1 MSWWSVGDEL
11 ALAVVVLFGPGLLV
25 GWALGLRRVW
35 LVAAA
40 PAVSVATL
48 GAGAVVLELL
58 GVGWSRLSAA
68 LCTVLVAA
76 LGTGLRLALRRWWA
90 PDRVGTPGAVATAVG
105 LLVSVPLAA
114 LPIKRGMIDPGMP
127 AQTWDAP
134 FHVNALR
141 WILDTGDGSTL
152 HLGAVST
159 NPETFRFYP
168 AGWHDVVSLVVTDS
182 IPAAINVTSIVVA
195 ALVWPLGLAC
205 LVSVIAPSSR
215 TAPVV
220 AMVVGA
226 GFVAF
231 PARMQSVGTLWPNA
245 LAFALLPVALA
256 LTVRL
261 TGMRASVRGGADP
274 GNRWPVLAGLVATL
288 GGIAVCHPNG
298 VLAYLVLSAALW
310 VATWWRA
317 ARRFR
322 DASTAV
328 RSVVV
333 ALPVLAVVG
342 GTVLALSPLVRSV
355 SGYERDRLEGRL
367 DAALSV
373 VTDSQL
379 STVLYGNADRA
390 WWIAVLLVVG
400 AVAVLAL
407 RRGRWLVVSVL
418 VATAL
423 YTLTVDPSSRLGWLV
438 GPWYSDPLRLGGMT
452 VVAMAP
458 LAALGVVGVGLLTA
472 RLLAGR
478 RPAPGRAAAVV
489 PDAVTIVVLAV
500 VVVLSGWV
508 RSDTRQ
514 WMYDL
519 YYAEP
524 DVRFGLVT
532 AEELAMLERLDDELP
547 EDAVVLGTPFSGA
560 PFVYGISGHDVVF
573 PHLTGSW
580 GPDLDVLAT
589 DLDRAATDPEV
600 CAALERVGVTHLYL
614 DSVPYWPE
622 NENQARYDALL
633 EDPQSL
639 GLELVPVDEGG
650 TAQVFEIAS
659 CG

>member
-35 LVAAA
+35 VVATA
-40 PAVSVATL
+40 PALSLATL
-48 GAGAVVLELL
+48 GAGAVLLELL
-58 GVGWSRLSAA
+58 GIGWSRLSAA

-76 LGTGLRLALRRWWA
+76 LATALRLVLRRWWA
-90 PDRVGTPGAVATAVG
+90 PDRVGTPGALATAVG
-105 LLVSVPLAA
+105 LVVSAPLAA

-127 AQTWDAP
+127 AQTWDTP

-141 WILDTGDGSTL
+141 WILETGDGSTL

-182 IPAAINVTSIVVA
+182 IPAAINVTAIVIA

-205 LVSVIAPSSR
+205 LVAVIVPSSR
-215 TAPVV
+215 TAPIV
-220 AMVVGA
+220 AMCVGA

-261 TGMRASVRGGADP
+261 TGMRASVRSDADA
-274 GNRWPVLAGLVATL
+274 GSRWPVVTGLVAAL

-310 VATWWRA
+310 LATWWRA

-322 DASTAV
+322 EASSAV

-342 GTVLALSPLVRSV
+342 GVVLALSPLVRSV
-355 SGYERDRLEGRL
+355 SSYERDRLEGRSEG
-367 DAALSV
+367 ALSV
-373 VTDSQL
+373 ITDSQL
-379 STVLYGNADRA
+379 STVLYGNGDQA
-390 WWIAVLLVVG
+390 WWIAALLGVG
-400 AVAVLAL
+400 AVTAFAL
-407 RRGRWLVVSVL
+407 RRGRWLVTSVVL
-418 VATAL
+418 VTAL
-423 YTLTVDPSSRLGWLV
+423 YTLTVDPSARLGWLV
-438 GPWYSDPLRLGGMT
+438 GPWYSDPLRLGGMA

-458 LAALGVVGVGLLTA
+458 LAATGVVGFGVLVG
-472 RLLAGR
+472 RLLARR
-478 RPAPGRAAAVV
+478 RPAAERAVTVV
-489 PDAVTIVVLAV
+489 PEAVTVGVLALLM
-500 VVVLSGWV
+500 VLSGWM
-508 RSDTRQ
+508 RADTRQ

-519 YYAEP
+519 YYAAP

-532 AEELAMLERLDDELP
+532 ADELAMLQRLDDELP

-560 PFVYGISGHDVVF
+560 PFVYGIGERDVVF

-580 GPDLDVLAT
+580 GPDLQVLAE
-589 DLDRAATDPEV
+589 DLDRAGADPEV
-600 CAALERVGVTHLYL
+600 CAALERVGVTHLYV
-614 DSVPYWPE
+614 DSAPYWPE
-622 NENQARYDALL
+622 NENQARYEALL
-633 EDPQSL
+633 ERPEDL
-639 GLELVPVDEGG
+639 GLGLRPVDQGG
-650 TAQVFEIAS
+650 TAQVFEITS